1 MNLSIEIETQVNTES
16 WPMLKIHEG
25 WRQQKEAPFKIH
37 FKKKIRMHSILDNT
51 LRHRNKS
58 TRAHKSKNNHH
69 SAASCRTLCH
79 VTKVRSSQ
87 TGFSSSSVNNK
98 FTVLQWI
105 QQSTFGMWLNET
117 IALTNLHQLCD
128 AFMSAWTK
136 MSEEHFQQ
144 LHESMRQRITAVLK
158 TKRRPTWF
166 YQDVNGKW

>member
-16 WPMLKIHEG
+16 WTMLKIHEG

-37 FKKKIRMHSILDNT
+37 FKKKIRMHFILDNT
-51 LRHRNKS
+51 LRHRNKR

-98 FTVLQWI
+98 FNVLQWI

-136 MSEEHFQQ
+136 SVRGTFPATSWIYATKNHSSSENKTEAN
-144 LHESMRQRITAVLK
+144 LVLP
-158 TKRRPTWF
+158 RC
-166 YQDVNGKW
+166 KW